1 MAALHGVIHHQ
12 KITPH
17 QAFAT
22 NRVDL
27 ASGEKMGKP

>member
-1 MAALHGVIHHQ
+1 MDGVIHRQ

-22 NRVDL
+22 NHVDL